1 MFSVLLDSIRQKF
14 SGWKAKPLSLAG
26 GLILLKHV
34 ISSMTLHISLVSP
47 IPKSI
52 CKSSER
58 PMRIS
63 CCITNGLS
71 SLVIY
76 LILMP
81 GMCCALEAFP
91 ISGVLWSGINS
102 LSLPILASLGG
113 FSRGKPQP
121 LCGFKALVSLLFQ
134 GALCVCCRKSLRST
148 SSFCVSLLP
157 FFGTGFLTLLASLL
171 LHCFQP
177 TSCACAFC
185 WQQEAWL
192 PSHRCYYAISYFCYL
207 DGQKSYDAQKS

>member
-14 SGWKAKPLSLAG
+14 SGLAG
-26 GLILLKHV
+26 GIILLEHV
-34 ISSMTLHISLVSP
+34 ISSMTLHINLVFP

-58 PMRIS
+58 PMMIS

-76 LILMP
+76 LFLMP
-81 GMCCALEAFP
+81 GMCCALEALS

-102 LSLPILASLGG
+102 LSLPILASLCG
-113 FSRGKPQP
+113 FSMGKPQP

-134 GALCVCCRKSLRST
+134 GALCVCCMKSLRST
-148 SSFCVSLLP
+148 SSSV
-157 FFGTGFLTLLASLL
+157 
-171 LHCFQP
+171 
-177 TSCACAFC
+177 
-185 WQQEAWL
+185 
-192 PSHRCYYAISYFCYL
+192 
-207 DGQKSYDAQKS
+207 